1 MRSTYIVAAT
11 VAGKRLVEQATQTPL
26 PISAWKVT
34 FYKRYALVKLGE
46 RKLQVH
52 LLIVTEVIFAW
63 KPIGR
68 AKRDV
73 ANEVVQATD
82 VAYPRHRCAA

>member
-52 LLIVTEVIFAW
+52 L
-63 KPIGR
+63 R